1 MASGTIAFIRIARRR
16 CKLSLLTVPH
26 SVSDLYNKVIGKG
39 NGVYISDEFYWAQ
52 ESGKIVVE
60 EINDADGGNIK
71 KLESGRIDTAIG
83 VVETMEY
90 FAGEMGYTDLVV
102 LDTMLQQSHPAY
114 LVISKKSDVSKDH
127 EITQRISK
135 AVSEIMANGK
145 YESIKAK
152 YLVR

>member
-1 MASGTIAFIRIARRR
+1 
-16 CKLSLLTVPH
+16 
-26 SVSDLYNKVIGKG
+26 
-39 NGVYISDEFYWAQ
+39 
-52 ESGKIVVE
+52 
-60 EINDADGGNIK
+60 
-71 KLESGRIDTAIG
+71 
-83 VVETMEY
+83 MEY